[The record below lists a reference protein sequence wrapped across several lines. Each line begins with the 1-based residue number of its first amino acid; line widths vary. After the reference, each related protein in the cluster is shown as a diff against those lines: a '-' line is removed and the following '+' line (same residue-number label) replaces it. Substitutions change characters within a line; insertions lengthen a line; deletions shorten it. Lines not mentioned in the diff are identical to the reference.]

1 MPMEKTDQ
9 NDCKLCSREG
19 ELARIAIKL
28 ESIEQRT
35 GDIFSAQSRTVARL
49 DKLIPA
55 VARLE
60 VKAGIWG
67 GVGGLLAALL
77 TAGVAVI
84 SKI

>member
-1 MPMEKTDQ
+1 MGKMNY
-9 NDCKLCSREG
+9 NDCRLCSREG
-19 ELARIAIKL
+19 ELARIATKL

-35 GDIFSAQSRTVARL
+35 GEIYSAQALTVARL

-60 VKAGIWG
+60 VKAGVWG